1 MEMGDITIMKVLD
14 RQKILDFMTL
24 RKYALDEQIIK
35 DFTGGVQ
42 SRVFEE
48 RELKYWKEA
57 IERGEFDTS
66 IEEVYVILSKTQP
79 EIVDFTFYVEKE
91 AVEARI
97 EELNTIAKGT
107 EFWYLTMYSSHRN
120 SENLGK
126 GRITCG

>member
-1 MEMGDITIMKVLD
+1 VGDTTTMKVLD

-57 IERGEFDTS
+57 IERGEFDTG
-66 IEEVYVILSKTQP
+66 IEEVYVVLSKTQP
-79 EIVDFTFYVEKE
+79 EIVDFTFYTEKDVVEKR
-91 AVEARI
+91 VEVLNKMAKS
-97 EELNTIAKGT
+97 EEY
-107 EFWYLTMYSSHRN
+107 WYITLFSSHRN
-120 SENLGK
+120 FG
-126 GRITCG
+126 GRV